1 MKEKNLFFLQF
12 LISLDKKKSTN
23 IELKWKIE
31 KWKRKNSF
39 FSFNKNI
46 REIIYYIK
54 TSDYD
59 DCWETAG

>member
-12 LISLDKKKSTN
+12 LISLDKKVQTLNWNEK
-23 IELKWKIE
+23 LKNENGKTHI
-31 KWKRKNSF
+31 